1 MPIAATNSTSSSNVS
16 TEHST
21 QANNRLTSAGDD
33 NKARQ
38 KRPGLFRK
46 LLGEKL
52 ILINVLFLLFVGVC
66 AIAPDV
72 IAPQD
77 PDAQS
82 LRGRLEAPM
91 ATTDRGRHWLGTDS
105 LGRDVFSRIVHGA
118 RISVVAATASVVIAG
133 AVGIALGLVSGYF
146 GGWIDDFI
154 GWITNVQLSFPV
166 LLLAVAVISVL
177 GPGLRNVIL
186 VLGATTWVVYG
197 RVVRGETLILRDA
210 EYVEAS
216 RVLGAGTPRILLRH
230 ILPNIATPLV
240 IISTF
245 QIAQIIIAEASL
257 SFLGLG
263 AGAQY
268 FSWGTLMADGRTD
281 LATSWWVATM
291 PGIAIMLT
299 VLAINLCGDWLRDE
313 LDPRATKA

>member
-1 MPIAATNSTSSSNVS
+1 MATSKSAHASTSSI
-16 TEHST
+16 
-21 QANNRLTSAGDD
+21 NNPMSGISHLSSASDT
-33 NKARQ
+33 NSKRR
-38 KRPGLFRK
+38 KRPGLLRK

-52 ILINVLFLLFVGVC
+52 ILCNVVFLLFIGLC
-66 AIAPDV
+66 AIAPGV

-82 LRGRLEAPM
+82 LRGRLEQPM

-105 LGRDVFSRIVHGA
+105 LGRDVLSRVIHGA
-118 RISVVAATASVVIAG
+118 RISVIAAVSSVVIAG
-133 AVGIALGLVSGYF
+133 AVGIALGLISGYF

-177 GPGLRNVIL
+177 GPGLLNVIL

-197 RVVRGETLILRDA
+197 RVVRGETMSLRDA

-230 ILPNIATPLV
+230 ILPNISTPLV

-263 AGAQY
+263 AGARY
-268 FSWGTLMADGRTD
+268 FSWGTLMADGRAD

>member
-1 MPIAATNSTSSSNVS
+1 MSATNNAHSTHTSSGEKVV
-16 TEHST
+16 E
-21 QANNRLTSAGDD
+21 D
-33 NKARQ
+33 NKLATAIDSSIVRRN
-38 KRPGLFRK
+38 RPSLYRK

-52 ILINVLFLLFVGVC
+52 ILFNALFLLLIGLC
-66 AIAPDV
+66 AIAPNA

-77 PDAQS
+77 PAAQS

-91 ATTDRGRHWLGTDS
+91 TVTDRGRHWLGTDS
-105 LGRDVFSRIVHGA
+105 LGRDVLSRVIHGA
-118 RISVVAATASVVIAG
+118 RISVVAAVSSVVIAG
-133 AVGIALGLVSGYF
+133 AVGIALGLMSGYF
-146 GGWIDDFI
+146 GGWIDDSI

-197 RVVRGETLILRDA
+197 RVVRGETLTLRDA

-216 RVLGAGTPRILLRH
+216 RVLGANTPRVLLRH
-230 ILPNIATPLV
+230 ILPNISTPLV

-268 FSWGTLMADGRTD
+268 FSWGTLMADGRAD

-313 LDPRATKA
+313 LDPRAMKG